1 MILIGV
7 VLLGVAILASL
18 GFINVGLMFERKFVP
33 AFVLLMALAGLFDI
47 VAAVLI
53 ARW

>member
-18 GFINVGLMFERKFVP
+18 GFVNVGLVLERKYVP
-33 AFVLLMALAGLFDI
+33 AFVLLMVLAGLFDTF
-47 VAAVLI
+47 AAVLI